1 MKFSTIAFVL
11 IVSQQ
16 VLAYESSTRSLETN
30 TGYVYM
36 YRAKCDN
43 GKWMDWDTAAKRD
56 AGAGSFCKSVG
67 SSMTTA
73 TIVPKGRSFD
83 AGRPVLRP
91 TDPQSFNVVRKGTSP
106 NGDPI
111 FKQTCDDGTVTNHK
125 FNTYTDAVVTGAQN
139 CKGHDRK

>member
-1 MKFSTIAFVL
+1 MKLLTLALVWILSH
-11 IVSQQ
+11 Q
-16 VLAYESSTRSLETN
+16 VFAYDRMTMSLETN
-30 TGYVYM
+30 SGYFYM

-56 AGAGSFCKSVG
+56 AEAGSFCKSVG
-67 SSMTTA
+67 SSLKTA
-73 TIVPKGRSFD
+73 TIVPKDRFGTQ
-83 AGRPVLRP
+83 RPDMP
-91 TDPQSFNVVRKGTSP
+91 DTEPQSFNVVRKGTSP